1 MKKYFEQASEAE
13 SLNMTLLYDVAHN
26 IAKTERHDIDGEG
39 KRNLVVHRK
48 GATRAFPAGAEE
60 IPQNYRNMGQPVIV
74 PGSMGTAS
82 WVLVGGNKSMG
93 LTFGSSAH
101 GAGRIMSRS
110 ADKKNLFIRNGKD
123 YA

>member
-1 MKKYFEQASEAE
+1 MKKYFEQGSEAE

-60 IPQNYRNMGQPVIV
+60 IPQNYRNIGQPVIV

-82 WVLVGGNKSMG
+82 GVLVGGNKSMG
-93 LTFGSSAH
+93 LTFGLSVLW
-101 GAGRIMSRS
+101 GRS
-110 ADKKNLFIRNGKD
+110 NNV
-123 YA
+123 